1 MTITPPS
8 SERIDKWLWHA
19 RFFKSRTLAR
29 DLVKSKKLHI
39 NSLRISKPSVLVQV
53 GDILTFPK
61 AHDEKVIEVKAI
73 STARRSASEAQLL
86 YSDLSPDPIALDPL
100 DPRTMKAPTRAQ
112 GMGRPTKADR
122 RAMDKLRDTD

>member
-1 MTITPPS
+1 MT

-39 NSLRISKPSVLVQV
+39 NSLRVSKPSTLVNI

-61 AHDEKVIEVKAI
+61 AHDEKVIEIIAI
-73 STARRSASEAQLL
+73 GTRRGSASEAILL
-86 YSDLSPDPIALDPL
+86 YNDLSPDPIILDPL

>member
-1 MTITPPS
+1 MT

-39 NSLRISKPSVLVQV
+39 NSLRVSKPSVLVNI
-53 GDILTFPK
+53 GDILTFSK
-61 AHDEKVIEVKAI
+61 AHNEKVIEIKAI
-73 STARRSASEAQLL
+73 ATRRGSAPEAQLL
-86 YSDLSPDPIALDPL
+86 YNDLSPDPIVLDPL
-100 DPRTMKAPTRAQ
+100 DPRTMKVPTRAQ

-122 RAMDKLRDTD
+122 RAMDKLRERD

>member
-1 MTITPPS
+1 MTITPPP

-29 DLVKSKKLHI
+29 DLVKSKKLRI

-53 GDILTFPK
+53 GDILTFTK
-61 AHDEKVIEVKAI
+61 EHVEKTIEVKAI

-86 YSDLSPDPIALDPL
+86 YSDLSPDPILLDPL

>member
-1 MTITPPS
+1 MT

-39 NSLRISKPSVLVQV
+39 NSLRVSKPSVLVNI
-53 GDILTFPK
+53 GDILTFSK
-61 AHDEKVIEVKAI
+61 AHNEKVIEIKAI
-73 STARRSASEAQLL
+73 ATRRGSAPEAQLL
-86 YSDLSPDPIALDPL
+86 YNDLSPDPIVLDPL
-100 DPRTMKAPTRAQ
+100 DPRTMKVPTREQ

-122 RAMDKLRDTD
+122 RAMDKLRERD

>member
-1 MTITPPS
+1 MT

-39 NSLRISKPSVLVQV
+39 NSLRVSKPSTLVNL
-53 GDILTFPK
+53 GDILTFSK
-61 AHDEKVIEVKAI
+61 AHDEKVIEIIAI
-73 STARRSASEAQLL
+73 GTRRGSASEAQLL
-86 YSDLSPDPIALDPL
+86 YNDLSPDPIIQDPL

>member
-1 MTITPPS
+1 MT

-29 DLVKSKKLHI
+29 DLVKSKKLQI
-39 NSLRISKPSVLVQV
+39 NSLAISRPSVLVKA

-61 AHDEKVIEVKAI
+61 AKDDKVIEIVAI
-73 STARRSASEAQLL
+73 GTRRGSAPEAQLL
-86 YSDLSPDPIALDPL
+86 YKDLTPDPIKPDPL
-100 DPRTMKAPTRAQ
+100 DPRTMKVPTRPQ

>member
-1 MTITPPS
+1 MT

-29 DLVKSKKLHI
+29 DLVKSKKLQI
-39 NSLRISKPSVLVQV
+39 NSLTISKPSALVQV

-61 AHDEKVIEVKAI
+61 AKDDKVIEIVTI
-73 STARRSASEAQLL
+73 GTRRGSAAQAQLL
-86 YSDLSPDPIALDPL
+86 YNDLSPDPIVLDPL
-100 DPRTMKAPTRAQ
+100 DPRTMKVPTRAQ